1 MKKIKF
7 PFDIDDL
14 LVIVGMAGVFIGI
27 WLIYHPAAYIIGG
40 ATINWDSFMLN
51 RVYNPVLN
59 FYHFEIIE
67 HPNGSVGIANS
78 DRHRGY
84 LCFYKEGGVGCY

>member
-40 ATINWDSFMLN
+40 AGFIYIGLS
-51 RVYNPVLN
+51 
-59 FYHFEIIE
+59 
-67 HPNGSVGIANS
+67 GSRKN
-78 DRHRGY
+78 
-84 LCFYKEGGVGCY
+84 KTGG